1 MDPCAPYHPSPP
13 NLPLHVHVHIV
24 HVHHLLLSTL
34 KQIPTRLPLARL
46 TSLMHSPLIQ
56 HKFEYIRNKNRNRNT
71 NLLEIH
77 HPHTLLDIFIK
88 ERITAQFSEL
98 TCRQPYKYKNCI
110 CITSPQIQIQSTS
123 AWDGC
128 TASSHFRSCGPFIR
142 TLSPP
147 KGFKTF

>member
-13 NLPLHVHVHIV
+13 NLPLHVL
-24 HVHHLLLSTL
+24 VHHLLLSTL

-56 HKFEYIRNKNRNRNT
+56 HKYEYIRNKNT
-71 NLLEIH
+71 NLIEIH

-88 ERITAQFSEL
+88 EIITAQFSEL
-98 TCRQPYKYKNCI
+98 TCRQPYKYKTCI
-110 CITSPQIQIQSTS
+110 CISSPQIQIQSTS

>member
-34 KQIPTRLPLARL
+34 KLIPTRLLLARL

-56 HKFEYIRNKNRNRNT
+56 HKYEYIRNKNT
-71 NLLEIH
+71 NLIEIH
-77 HPHTLLDIFIK
+77 HPHTL
-88 ERITAQFSEL
+88 TAQFSEL
-98 TCRQPYKYKNCI
+98 TCRQPYKYKTCI
-110 CITSPQIQIQSTS
+110 CISSPQIQIQSTS